1 MVDVLNS
8 WWFNL
13 IGYLMCIVVFSQYY
27 KLAVRNAKRDGAATI
42 LLQLIAGVSILL
54 LAPFL
59 SFKLPSDPK
68 IYLLLIAASIFYAL
82 NDRMQTTARKNLQLS
97 LYVIF
102 DRLSAIFLIVFGFT
116 IFKNP
121 FVIEKVIGAALI
133 LLGNFVVLYK
143 RGKFE
148 LNKYV
153 ILSILATLTF
163 SIAVSIDIGIS
174 KNFNLPF
181 YIMLTL
187 VIPAIMIS
195 LVEKIN
201 PKEILS
207 QYSPIDKKY
216 YLITGFSWGLLI
228 FFLLRAY
235 QFGQVT
241 VVASLAA
248 TSVLINVLVAYIF
261 LKEQDHKLKKII
273 AALVTILGVYL
284 TVLK

>member
-1 MVDVLNS
+1 MISIINS

-13 IGYLMCIVVFSQYY
+13 IGYLVCVVVFSQYY
-27 KLAVRNAKRDGAATI
+27 KLAVRKATRDGAATI

-68 IYLLLIAASIFYAL
+68 IYLLLITASVFYAL
-82 NDRMQTTARKNLQLS
+82 NDRMQTTARKNLQVS
-97 LYVIF
+97 LFVIL

-121 FVIEKVIGAALI
+121 FIVEKVIGAGFI
-133 LLGNFVVLYK
+133 LLGNFIVLYK

-153 ILSILATLTF
+153 VLSILATLTF
-163 SIAVSIDIGIS
+163 AIAVSIDIGIS

-187 VIPAIMIS
+187 VIPATMIS
-195 LVEKIN
+195 LVEKIS

-207 QYSPIDKKY
+207 QYSDKDRKY

-273 AALVTILGVYL
+273 AAIVTILGVYL

>member
-82 NDRMQTTARKNLQLS
+82 NDRMQTTARKNLQVS
-97 LYVIF
+97 LYVIL

>member
-1 MVDVLNS
+1 MISIINS

-13 IGYLMCIVVFSQYY
+13 IGYLVCVVVFSQYY

-68 IYLLLIAASIFYAL
+68 IYLLLIAASVFYAL
-82 NDRMQTTARKNLQLS
+82 NDRMQTTARKNLQVS
-97 LYVIF
+97 LYVIL

-121 FVIEKVIGAALI
+121 FVIEKVIGAGFI

-153 ILSILATLTF
+153 VLAILATLTF
-163 SIAVSIDIGIS
+163 AIAVSIDIGIS

-187 VIPAIMIS
+187 VIPATMIS
-195 LVEKIN
+195 LVEKIS

-207 QYSPIDKKY
+207 QYSDKDRKH

-241 VVASLAA
+241 VIASLAA

-273 AALVTILGVYL
+273 AALATILGVYL